1 MRIKGNE
8 KGSITHNPISIDRCC
23 KPFMVEPNISSI
35 KDEIPR
41 APCNMTKE
49 EFYLKHVRER
59 KSVILRG
66 CQKKWRARKWTFEG
80 TFELNTNFYFT
91 LTLSYIAMFC
101 NVSYSYLGILNR
113 YPAELN
119 ITWTTFG
126 VDPSTNERFIGHK
139 TGSDILSRLKRDYS
153 IKVFEKLHTGLK
165 KKYLSKRKS
174 LIYKMD
180 IFEDYT
186 FPQPFPADKFLR
198 LPNGSPDQAYL
209 MLGTKST
216 GQYR

>member
-59 KSVILRG
+59 KPVILRG

-80 TFELNTNFYFT
+80 TFELNTYFYFT
-91 LTLSYIAMFC
+91 LTIST
-101 NVSYSYLGILNR
+101 IL
-113 YPAELN
+113 YCHVLQ
-119 ITWTTFG
+119 
-126 VDPSTNERFIGHK
+126 
-139 TGSDILSRLKRDYS
+139 RLIFVPRN
-153 IKVFEKLHTGLK
+153 T
-165 KKYLSKRKS
+165 KS
-174 LIYKMD
+174 LSGRAQYYVD
-180 IFEDYT
+180 DFW
-186 FPQPFPADKFLR
+186 
-198 LPNGSPDQAYL
+198 NGS
-209 MLGTKST
+209 
-216 GQYR
+216 